1 MRPVSHGLLWMD
13 ALTGWQCTLFWK
25 GIRNNRKVHVMC
37 CFKGVIFSCFSY
49 KVVEFKEI
57 VQKEDCFQDKE
68 FELIKQCCEW
78 QMIRRLNLSQVRER
92 LEEMNHLYTGTIRAL
107 FCFYI
112 IYMYIYL
119 YLYLLFVFFF
129 RSVYLFVFV
138 SALLS
143 MLLDWLKPPRN
154 KGISRYVGLFGPSCQ

>member
-1 MRPVSHGLLWMD
+1 MNGRINGM
-13 ALTGWQCTLFWK
+13 QFTLFWK
-25 GIRNNRKVHVMC
+25 GIRNNRNVHVMC
-37 CFKGVIFSCFSY
+37 CFKGVIFCCFSY
-49 KVVEFKEI
+49 KVVQFKEI

-68 FELIKQCCEW
+68 FELISQCCEW
-78 QMIRRLNLSQVRER
+78 QMIKRLNLSEVRER
-92 LEEMNHLYTGTIRAL
+92 LEEMNHLYSGTIRAL

-129 RSVYLFVFV
+129 RSVYSFVFV

-143 MLLDWLKPPRN
+143 MLL
-154 KGISRYVGLFGPSCQ
+154 V

>member
-1 MRPVSHGLLWMD
+1 MNGRINGM
-13 ALTGWQCTLFWK
+13 QFTLFWK
-25 GIRNNRKVHVMC
+25 GIRNNRNVHVMC
-37 CFKGVIFSCFSY
+37 CFKGVISCCFSY
-49 KVVEFKEI
+49 KVVQFKEI

-68 FELIKQCCEW
+68 FELISQCCEW
-78 QMIRRLNLSQVRER
+78 QMIKRLNLSEVRER
-92 LEEMNHLYTGTIRAL
+92 LEEMNHLYSGTIRAL

-129 RSVYLFVFV
+129 RSVYSFVFV

-143 MLLDWLKPPRN
+143 MLL
-154 KGISRYVGLFGPSCQ
+154 V

>member
-1 MRPVSHGLLWMD
+1 MD

-25 GIRNNRKVHVMC
+25 GIRNNRNVHVMC
-37 CFKGVIFSCFSY
+37 CFKGVIISCFSY
-49 KVVEFKEI
+49 KVVEFQEI

-68 FELIKQCCEW
+68 FELIKQCCER

-107 FCFYI
+107 FCFYFCF
-112 IYMYIYL
+112 L
-119 YLYLLFVFFF
+119 CFFFF
-129 RSVYLFVFV
+129 RSVYSFVFV

-143 MLLDWLKPPRN
+143 MLL
-154 KGISRYVGLFGPSCQ
+154 V

>member
-1 MRPVSHGLLWMD
+1 
-13 ALTGWQCTLFWK
+13 
-25 GIRNNRKVHVMC
+25 MC

-68 FELIKQCCEW
+68 FELIKQCCKW

-107 FCFYI
+107 FCLLYNIYVYI
-112 IYMYIYL
+112 FI
-119 YLYLLFVFFF
+119 FVFAFCFFFFF

-143 MLLDWLKPPRN
+143 MLLD
-154 KGISRYVGLFGPSCQ
+154 

>member
-1 MRPVSHGLLWMD
+1 
-13 ALTGWQCTLFWK
+13 
-25 GIRNNRKVHVMC
+25 MC

-78 QMIRRLNLSQVRER
+78 QMMRRLNLSEVRER
-92 LEEMNHLYTGTIRAL
+92 LEKMNHLYTGTIRAL

-119 YLYLLFVFFF
+119 YLYLLFFFQQRIF
-129 RSVYLFVFV
+129 ICVCFCSSFN
-138 SALLS
+138 A
-143 MLLDWLKPPRN
+143 
-154 KGISRYVGLFGPSCQ
+154 IGLIETTQK

>member
-1 MRPVSHGLLWMD
+1 MNGRINGM
-13 ALTGWQCTLFWK
+13 QFTLFWK
-25 GIRNNRKVHVMC
+25 GIRNNRNVHVMC
-37 CFKGVIFSCFSY
+37 CFKGVIFCCFSY
-49 KVVEFKEI
+49 KVVQFKEI

-68 FELIKQCCEW
+68 FELISQCCEW
-78 QMIRRLNLSQVRER
+78 QMIKRLNLSEVRER
-92 LEEMNHLYTGTIRAL
+92 LEEMNHLYSGTIRAL

-143 MLLDWLKPPRN
+143 MLLD
-154 KGISRYVGLFGPSCQ
+154 

>member
-129 RSVYLFVFV
+129 QERIFICVCFCSSFN
-138 SALLS
+138 A
-143 MLLDWLKPPRN
+143 
-154 KGISRYVGLFGPSCQ
+154 IGLIETTQK

>member
-1 MRPVSHGLLWMD
+1 
-13 ALTGWQCTLFWK
+13 
-25 GIRNNRKVHVMC
+25 MC

-92 LEEMNHLYTGTIRAL
+92 LEEMNLLYTGTIRAL

-129 RSVYLFVFV
+129 QERIFICVCFCSSFN
-138 SALLS
+138 A
-143 MLLDWLKPPRN
+143 
-154 KGISRYVGLFGPSCQ
+154 IGLIETTQK

>member
-1 MRPVSHGLLWMD
+1 MNGRINGM
-13 ALTGWQCTLFWK
+13 QFTLFWK
-25 GIRNNRKVHVMC
+25 GIRNNRNVHVMC
-37 CFKGVIFSCFSY
+37 CFKGVIFCCFSY
-49 KVVEFKEI
+49 KVVQFKEI

-68 FELIKQCCEW
+68 FELISQCCEW
-78 QMIRRLNLSQVRER
+78 QMIKRLNLSEVRER
-92 LEEMNHLYTGTIRAL
+92 LEEMNHLYSGAIRAL

-143 MLLDWLKPPRN
+143 MLLD
-154 KGISRYVGLFGPSCQ
+154 

>member
-1 MRPVSHGLLWMD
+1 MNGRINGM
-13 ALTGWQCTLFWK
+13 QFTLFWK
-25 GIRNNRKVHVMC
+25 GIRNNRNVHVMC
-37 CFKGVIFSCFSY
+37 CFKGVIFCCFSY
-49 KVVEFKEI
+49 KVAQFKEI

-68 FELIKQCCEW
+68 FELISQCCEW
-78 QMIRRLNLSQVRER
+78 QMIKRLNLSEVRER
-92 LEEMNHLYTGTIRAL
+92 LEEMNHLYSGTIRAL

-143 MLLDWLKPPRN
+143 MLLD
-154 KGISRYVGLFGPSCQ
+154 

>member
-1 MRPVSHGLLWMD
+1 MWPVSHGLLWMD

-25 GIRNNRKVHVMC
+25 GIRNNRNVHVMC
-37 CFKGVIFSCFSY
+37 CFKGVIFSCCSY

-78 QMIRRLNLSQVRER
+78 QMMRRLNLSEVRER

-119 YLYLLFVFFF
+119 YLYLLFFFS
-129 RSVYLFVFV
+129 SVYLFVFV
-138 SALLS
+138 SVLLS

-154 KGISRYVGLFGPSCQ
+154 KGISRYLGFLGPSCQ